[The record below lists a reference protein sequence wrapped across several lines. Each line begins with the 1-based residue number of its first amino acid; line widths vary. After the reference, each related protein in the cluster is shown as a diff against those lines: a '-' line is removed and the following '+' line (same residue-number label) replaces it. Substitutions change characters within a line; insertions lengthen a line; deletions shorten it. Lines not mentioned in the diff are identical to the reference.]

1 MATLKRVQ
9 LFGKLDRTL
18 YKTLENATLLARTRG
33 NPYVEFGHWI
43 NQIVLTENTDINA
56 VVHYFELDEAK
67 LSKDIISY
75 LDDLPKG
82 ASSVQ
87 DFGTGI
93 ESAVKEAWIIASLRF
108 NRTIIR
114 SVDILLASKR
124 NSQLSNVLHGISSEF
139 RKVNA
144 DVLED
149 NFEQIC
155 TNSDETNEVTKNE
168 SEPSM
173 HLGSNKPPSS
183 DKDAISRFTTDITAK
198 AKKELETGEA
208 RIIGRDD
215 EIRKIIDILLRRRQ
229 NNPIVTGEAGVGKT
243 AVVEGFAQRLA
254 TGDVPDK
261 LKGARLLSV
270 DIGLLQAGASVKGEF
285 ENRLKALIEN
295 VRNSEVPT
303 LLFID
308 EAHTLI
314 GAGGAAGQN
323 DAANLLKPALA
334 RGELRCIAATTWQE
348 YVKYFEKDPALA
360 RRFQNIVVDE
370 PDDKKAVVM
379 LRAMKISLEKH
390 HGVIIL
396 DDALEAAVKLSRR
409 YIPARRLPD
418 KAVSIL
424 DTACSRVALSQES
437 EPAALERVRHSIE
450 NVELAIE
457 NATKEQNVGI
467 NHLELIQQLKNKL
480 NDLNKQKQQIN
491 EQLSSE
497 RALCSEILKLR
508 NQLLDND
515 NCTAEERELLCKQL
529 NEKRTELKS
538 FQEDHGMVELEVS
551 RQSVGEVIAE
561 WTGIPVGRMVKDEI
575 NSVLGLADLLKTR
588 VIGQDHAMD
597 LLADRIITSRASL
610 SDPDKP
616 IAVLMLAGPSGTG
629 KTETALSLAEAL
641 YGLDTNLVTINMSEF
656 QESHTV
662 STLKGAPP
670 GYVGYGE
677 GGVLTEA
684 VRRKPYSVVLL
695 DEVEKAHPDVH
706 EIFFQ
711 VFDKGK
717 MEDGAGRLVNFRNTV
732 ILLTTNVGDEAVMRM
747 CEGGKHPSVEEL
759 SKAMMPALRKIFPA
773 ALIGRLALVP
783 FYSLSKETLK
793 HIIDLKLSKIAKRI
807 NENYRA
813 KFVYGEDVRDEILF
827 RCDNIASGARLID
840 SIVNNHIL
848 PSAGKA
854 FLEATMDSR
863 VLDTVRISVKEGTFV
878 YDFLYAET
886 ETTRKP

>member
-1 MATLKRVQ
+1 MATLKRIQ
-9 LFGKLDRTL
+9 LFGKLDRTA
-18 YKTLENATLLARTRG
+18 YKALESATMLARTRG
-33 NPYVEFGHWI
+33 NPYVELGHWL
-43 NQIVLTENTDINA
+43 NQIVLAGSTDVNA
-56 VVHYFELDEAK
+56 VARYFGLNEVRLTEE
-67 LSKDIISY
+67 IIAY
-75 LDDLPKG
+75 LDGLPRG
-82 ASSVQ
+82 ASSIQ

-93 ESAVKEAWIIASLRF
+93 ESAVKEGWSVASLSF
-108 NRTIIR
+108 NRTMIR
-114 SVDILLASKR
+114 TGDLLLAAKR
-124 NSQLSNVLHGISSEF
+124 NPQLSNLLHEISSEF
-139 RKVNA
+139 RKINA
-144 DVLED
+144 DILED
-149 NFEQIC
+149 RFDQIC
-155 TNSDETNEVTKNE
+155 SVSDESKESAKVVTDTSVTTS
-168 SEPSM
+168 SETASASAD
-173 HLGSNKPPSS
+173 G
-183 DKDAISRFTTDITAK
+183 DAISKFTTDMTAK
-198 AKKELETGEA
+198 AKKELEAGDA
-208 RIIGRDD
+208 RIVGRDE

-254 TGDVPDK
+254 MGDVPNK

-285 ENRLKALIEN
+285 ENRLKSLIEC
-295 VRNSEVPT
+295 VRNSDVPT

-360 RRFQNIVVDE
+360 RRFQNIMVDE
-370 PDDKKAVVM
+370 PDDKKAVAM
-379 LRAMKISLEKH
+379 LRAMKKSLEKH
-390 HGVIIL
+390 HGVNIL
-396 DDALEAAVKLSRR
+396 DEALEAAVKLSRR
-409 YIPARRLPD
+409 YIPARQLPD

-424 DTACSRVALSQES
+424 DTACSRVALSQDS
-437 EPAALERVRHSIE
+437 EPAALEKVRRSIE
-450 NVELAIE
+450 NTELAIE
-457 NATKEQNVGI
+457 NAKKEQSVGI
-467 NHLELIQQLKNKL
+467 DHSEQIQKLSEELESFKAQQIS
-480 NDLNKQKQQIN
+480 LNKQ
-491 EQLSSE
+491 LSE
-497 RALCSEILKLR
+497 EKTLYKEITELR
-508 NQLLDND
+508 TQLLEAEV
-515 NCTAEERELLCKQL
+515 CTEEEKDVLRKKL
-529 NEKRTELKS
+529 NEKRNTLKN
-538 FQEDHGMVELEVS
+538 FQEDHGMLEPEVS
-551 RQSVGEVIAE
+551 SQSVGEIIAE

-575 NSVLGLADLLKTR
+575 NSILGLADLLKTR
-588 VIGQDHAMD
+588 VIGQDHAMN
-597 LLADRIITSRASL
+597 LIADRIVTSRASL
-610 SDPDKP
+610 ADPNKP

-711 VFDKGK
+711 VFDKGR

-732 ILLTTNVGDEAVMRM
+732 ILLTTNAGDEEVMRM
-747 CEGGKHPSVEEL
+747 CEGGKYPSVEEL
-759 SKAMMPALRKIFPA
+759 SKAMMPAMRKIFPA
-773 ALIGRLALVP
+773 ALLGRLMVVP
-783 FYSLSKETLK
+783 YYPLGNETLK
-793 HIIDLKLSKIAKRI
+793 HIIDLKLSKIAKRVK
-807 NENYRA
+807 ENYKA
-813 KFVYGEDVRDEILF
+813 KFVYGDDVRDEILS

-848 PSAGKA
+848 PGAGKA
-854 FLEATMDSR
+854 FLEATMDGR
-863 VLDTVRISVKEGTFV
+863 ELDSVKISVKEGSFV
-878 YDFLYAET
+878 YDFVYKEA
-886 ETTRKP
+886 